1 MTLEQ
6 YAYVAE
12 IVGVIVIVVTLLY
25 LAIQTK
31 QNTAAVRTQSAQA
44 ILQAVQSE
52 LAALVENPGIALSI
66 PMSGPLTPE
75 QNVILDAWFASN
87 MRNREFAWL
96 QFTKNTIN
104 DSNWEAE
111 VAILRVYSDS
121 RRFRAW
127 WNKLG
132 RHYISEEFAQFV
144 DGLIED
150 SPATDELW
158 ALAANWSSE

>member
-12 IVGVIVIVVTLLY
+12 IFGVIVIVVTLIY

-31 QNTAAVRTQSAQA
+31 QNTAAVRTQSAQS

-52 LAALVENPGIALSI
+52 LEMLVENPDIALSI

-75 QNVILDAWFASN
+75 QNVTLDAWFAST

-96 QFTKNTIN
+96 QYKKDTIN

-111 VAILRVYSDS
+111 VEILRVYFDS

-132 RHYISEEFAQFV
+132 RHYMSEEFAQFV

-158 ALAANWSSE
+158 TLAANWSSE